1 VFYLLKKREQEEKST
16 KKLRESAIRLEER
29 KKIKSKM
36 ENSDTQEPSRRQRN
50 NILRL
55 INDHCS
61 CFTIFYLH
69 FYIYYYY

>member
-55 INDHCS
+55 INDLKHV
-61 CFTIFYLH
+61 YLNYLLY
-69 FYIYYYY
+69 FIY